1 MPTVAKAYQRQTLHS
16 HTPESITM
24 DRKGETRHGH
34 KDLEI
39 GEKQNK
45 VDENVFCKRWSSSLT
60 YAVIA
65 SFGIGCFGS
74 GFAVAYFTLPDTG
87 KYSDVKK
94 MSF

>member
-1 MPTVAKAYQRQTLHS
+1 
-16 HTPESITM
+16 M